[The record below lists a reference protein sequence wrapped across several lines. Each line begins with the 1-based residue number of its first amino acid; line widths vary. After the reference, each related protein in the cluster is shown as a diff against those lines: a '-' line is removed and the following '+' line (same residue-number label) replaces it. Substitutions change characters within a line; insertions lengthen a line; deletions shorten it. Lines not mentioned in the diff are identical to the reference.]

1 MLFFMTAALLTE
13 LPDEV
18 SPHEITVSRYI
29 GFLAFNKPA
38 GHPVKI
44 SQATERLCYL
54 PLFSETGI
62 KDVQFNTQPLF
73 KSWLRLSSIS
83 YSLRGDQDSNL
94 NLFLNRKFL
103 DSYLQHSST
112 LDDSFFNANR
122 YTISPICFTKLLN
135 CFDSTKSF

>member
-1 MLFFMTAALLTE
+1 MTAALLTE
-13 LPDEV
+13 LQDEV

-62 KDVQFNTQPLF
+62 KDVQFNIQPLF
-73 KSWLRLSSIS
+73 KSWLRLSSTS
-83 YSLRGDQDSNL
+83 YSLRGDQDSKSN
-94 NLFLNRKFL
+94 
-103 DSYLQHSST
+103 
-112 LDDSFFNANR
+112 
-122 YTISPICFTKLLN
+122 
-135 CFDSTKSF
+135 FDQF